1 VSHILAKLGLRSRVG
16 LAAEAS
22 RRGL

>member
-1 VSHILAKLGLRSRVG
+1 VSHILAKLGLGSRVA

-22 RRGL
+22 RRDL